1 MIVVRWD
8 SALPIRL
15 ASKSSP
21 ERVAEYYEIF
31 VSGLPINGAMPG
43 GRSRG
48 SGGISDSETLTAR
61 LKDKTSLQRKGQDPI
76 FPDRVEM
83 VTTAD
88 QEGIL
93 FAFPRGTRQIAP
105 AEEMPES
112 PLKLAAPVHP
122 TLRRL
127 SSFDNFRFQGHQRF

>member
-93 FAFPRGTRQIAP
+93 FAFPRGTRPIAP
-105 AEEMPES
+105 ADKDVTFVS
-112 PLKLAAPVHP
+112 AIGPLRIKAKFLLKDMVYKG
-122 TLRRL
+122 RL
-127 SSFDNFRFQGHQRF
+127 EL

>member
-31 VSGLPINGAMPG
+31 VSGLPMNGAMPG

-48 SGGISDSETLTAR
+48 LGGISDSETLTAR

-83 VTTAD
+83 VSTAD

-93 FAFPRGTRQIAP
+93 FAFPRGTRAIAS
-105 AEEMPES
+105 ADKDVTFVS
-112 PLKLAAPVHP
+112 AIGPLRIKAKFLLKDMVYKG
-122 TLRRL
+122 RL
-127 SSFDNFRFQGHQRF
+127 EL